1 MNGNV
6 PDLASYPTPQSPAP
20 LDAASTTSRVHPLST
35 INLAEGEPMP
45 GQPSPPHIDS
55 HASTRPLQPVARPA
69 DAHNK
74 ALESTLHTASLSA
87 LPTPA
92 ADSDMSIDPLSAPAS
107 SAGADPEPNASA
119 APPPVKQ
126 AQDSVKA
133 EPAPED
139 LATFTAASAPSAP
152 SMDGAVAPAP
162 GGQGLATGP
171 KVEPIEEDEK
181 IHADGNDLP
190 PPFPFASTSK
200 AVHQID
206 QDRPESSFAHGAGDR
221 RSSSAGVGTQGGAGG
236 TPRGASGA
244 NGSVKSGSSTPM
256 LGGTSGEE
264 ADDVKPATSGRATGK
279 GKKKKIEES
288 EPQFIGD
295 LPLAEDEAART
306 YTELE
311 FSTYFSKAIGDT
323 PYYDEDASRCECTYS
338 PDWPLSEQA
347 CGEHSNCMNRL
358 MQIECVRGDCRCG
371 KRCQNQRFQ
380 KRQFAPIEI
389 VKTEKKGFGV
399 RAGADIPAET
409 FVYEYVGEVIG
420 PAPFQRKMKEYANE
434 GIKHFYFMAL
444 DKEVFIDATKKG
456 GKGRFLNHSCNP
468 NCYVAKWTVGRKM
481 RMGIFTKR
489 DIKKDEELTF
499 NYNVDRYGHVAQEC
513 YCGEPNCVGYIGGK
527 TQTDLGGMD
536 DLYIDALGIA
546 EEVEALGLK
555 GSKKKKGKKLDEDFT
570 PTLHPIRLE
579 EVPKVSSA
587 IRQALQTR
595 RILEKLLTRVQMTTD
610 EEVQRNLLRLHGLN
624 LMNNILREYEKDVHV
639 ITLDLDILRR
649 WKLQTRNKIESS
661 KIEENV
667 QKCLG
672 LEDDKVKTLAG
683 ELLQSWADLQL
694 GYRIPKALLDATD
707 STDRK
712 RVSDFDIEQM
722 AKRARLDEQVALQPE
737 ERRPE
742 LQFEVNVAEAIRVP
756 DGWDAHW
763 DRVREAAYFV
773 NRYTGAVQ
781 WDPPTRPAR
790 KPEPVAP
797 RAAAPIDANEIIAQ
811 AERAARLAA
820 EAEAKRVADEKAAA
834 EAEREEKAERKRQE
848 KEESAR
854 AKKDK
859 KVMSLFSG
867 VVVATMSKYR
877 KEFEPEAF
885 KKRAREVSEILV
897 EKEKKRP
904 SYATDS
910 YDALAPEK
918 EAKVK
923 SFVKEWTKKLLER
936 RKSGR
941 TPSSAHKKGTN
952 SSAPGTTSAES
963 PVPGGGSNGAGEA
976 HVVDVASDAV
986 TYS

>member
-1 MNGNV
+1 MDDG
-6 PDLASYPTPQSPAP
+6 S
-20 LDAASTTSRVHPLST
+20 
-35 INLAEGEPMP
+35 
-45 GQPSPPHIDS
+45 
-55 HASTRPLQPVARPA
+55 
-69 DAHNK
+69 
-74 ALESTLHTASLSA
+74 
-87 LPTPA
+87 
-92 ADSDMSIDPLSAPAS
+92 
-107 SAGADPEPNASA
+107 NASA
-119 APPPVKQ
+119 S
-126 AQDSVKA
+126 DR
-133 EPAPED
+133 
-139 LATFTAASAPSAP
+139 AT
-152 SMDGAVAPAP
+152 
-162 GGQGLATGP
+162 
-171 KVEPIEEDEK
+171 KVEPIANVDEDRMQT
-181 IHADGNDLP
+181 DGNNDLP

-200 AVHQID
+200 AVLELD
-206 QDRPESSFAHGAGDR
+206 QEQQQEPGSP
-221 RSSSAGVGTQGGAGG
+221 RSAKSRSTSADHKNGNGNGNG
-236 TPRGASGA
+236 

-256 LGGTSGEE
+256 VGGTSGGEE
-264 ADDVKPATSGRATGK
+264 EGDVKPSASGAARGTGGGK
-279 GKKKKIEES
+279 GKKKKVEEQS

-306 YTELE
+306 YEELQ
-311 FSTYFSKAIGDT
+311 FSQYFSKSLGDT
-323 PYYDEDASRCECTYS
+323 PYYDEDASRCECTYN
-338 PDWPLSEQA
+338 PDWPLTEQA

-358 MQIECVRGDCRCG
+358 MQIECVQGDCRCG

-380 KRQFAPIEI
+380 KRQYAPIEI

-399 RAGADIPAET
+399 RAGADIRAET

-420 PAPFQRKMKEYANE
+420 PAPFARKMKEYANE

-489 DIKKDEELTF
+489 NIKKDEELTF

-555 GSKKKKGKKLDEDFT
+555 GSKKKKGRKLDEDFT
-570 PTLHPIRLE
+570 PTLHPVRLE

-624 LMNNILREYEKDVHV
+624 LMNNILREYEKDIHV
-639 ITLDLDILRR
+639 ITLDLEILGR

-667 QKCLG
+667 QKCLN
-672 LEDDKVKTLAG
+672 LEDDKVKTLAN

-694 GYRIPKALLDATD
+694 GYRIPKALLDAND
-707 STDRK
+707 PAERK

-722 AKRARLDEQVALQPE
+722 AKRARLDDQVKQPE
-737 ERRPE
+737 ESRPE
-742 LQFEVNVAEAIRVP
+742 LQFQVNVAETIRVP

-763 DRVREAAYFV
+763 DRTREAAYFV
-773 NRYTGAVQ
+773 NRFTGAVQ
-781 WDPPTRPAR
+781 WDPPTRPAH
-790 KPEPVAP
+790 KPDPVAP

-811 AERAARLAA
+811 AERAAREAA
-820 EAEAKRVADEKAAA
+820 EAEAKRVADEKAAL
-834 EAEREEKAERKRQE
+834 EAERREKAERKRQE

-910 YDALAPEK
+910 YDTLAPEK

-941 TPSSAHKKGTN
+941 PPSSAQKKSS
-952 SSAPGTTSAES
+952 SSAPTAASSAES
-963 PVPGGGSNGAGEA
+963 PAPNGGADGTPLSGA
-976 HVVDVASDAV
+976 ASD
-986 TYS
+986 TPTRS

>member
-1 MNGNV
+1 
-6 PDLASYPTPQSPAP
+6 
-20 LDAASTTSRVHPLST
+20 
-35 INLAEGEPMP
+35 
-45 GQPSPPHIDS
+45 
-55 HASTRPLQPVARPA
+55 
-69 DAHNK
+69 
-74 ALESTLHTASLSA
+74 
-87 LPTPA
+87 
-92 ADSDMSIDPLSAPAS
+92 MSIDPLSNPVKPDPESNPAS
-107 SAGADPEPNASA
+107 AG
-119 APPPVKQ
+119 PPLKREE
-126 AQDSVKA
+126 DDNLIKA
-133 EPAPED
+133 EPKPED
-139 LATFTAASAPSAP
+139 LATFTAASASSAP
-152 SMDGAVAPAP
+152 SMDDASARAGEVAAN
-162 GGQGLATGP
+162 GTA
-171 KVEPIEEDEK
+171 KVEAIDSDFGGGGGALASQAAK
-181 IHADGNDLP
+181 SDNDLP

-206 QDRPESSFAHGAGDR
+206 QDEKPSLPRSNHR
-221 RSSSAGVGTQGGAGG
+221 RSVSAGLGGNSNGNGDGATSHGTS
-236 TPRGASGA
+236 SG
-244 NGSVKSGSSTPM
+244 NNSVKSGSSTPM
-256 LGGTSGEE
+256 LGGSGEDE
-264 ADDVKPATSGRATGK
+264 DEDVKPSAASARTSSK
-279 GKKKKIEES
+279 GKKKKVEQS

-295 LPLAEDEAART
+295 LPLAEEEAART

-311 FSTYFSKAIGDT
+311 FSAYFSKAIGDT

-358 MQIECVRGDCRCG
+358 MQIECMRGDCRCG
-371 KRCQNQRFQ
+371 KHCQNQKFQ
-380 KRQFAPIEI
+380 KRQYAPIEI

-489 DIKKDEELTF
+489 NIKKDEELTF

-570 PTLHPIRLE
+570 PTLHPVRLE

-595 RILEKLLTRVQMTTD
+595 RILEKLLTRVHMTTD

-624 LMNNILREYEKDVHV
+624 LMNNIMREYEKDIHV
-639 ITLDLDILRR
+639 ITLDLEILRR
-649 WKLQTRNKIESS
+649 WKLQTRNKIETS

-667 QKCLG
+667 QKCLS
-672 LEDDKVKTLAG
+672 LEDDKVKTLAN

-694 GYRIPKALLDATD
+694 GYRIPKALLVAND
-707 STDRK
+707 SAERK
-712 RVSDFDIEQM
+712 RVSDFDIERM
-722 AKRARLDEQVALQPE
+722 AKRARLDEQALQSE

-763 DRVREAAYFV
+763 DRAREAAYFV
-773 NRYTGAVQ
+773 NRFTGAVQ
-781 WDPPTRPAR
+781 WEPPTRPAR
-790 KPEPVAP
+790 KPEPVVP
-797 RAAAPIDANEIIAQ
+797 RVTVPIDANEIIAQ
-811 AERAARLAA
+811 AERAAREAA
-820 EAEAKRVADEKAAA
+820 EAEAKRIADEKAAV
-834 EAEREEKAERKRQE
+834 EAERKEKEQRRRQE

-910 YDALAPEK
+910 YDSLAPEK

-923 SFVKEWTKKLLER
+923 SFVKDWTKKLLER

-941 TPSSAHKKGTN
+941 PSSHKKSS
-952 SSAPGTTSAES
+952 SSAPNAMEVES
-963 PVPGGGSNGAGEA
+963 PAGNGAKNGADQTLENGGGFSTSP
-976 HVVDVASDAV
+976 HS
-986 TYS
+986 